1 MSPQNRESKI
11 QMEKLDT
18 TSRRTNTDVKRKT
31 TNVNVGYVAFH
42 QQSPQFSGVLV
53 QVVGGYILRL
63 WSFFV
68 CFLYCFANI
77 QNLLL
82 VVPETR
88 IVVNVRLCAF
98 VDHCRLTRNLK
109 NRPSARKLWGLCF
122 WPFKAPGS
130 DLCKTFSFLSVT
142 SRDLEGSGWI
152 LRSCIVE
159 LRVLQN
165 PPRHR
170 ILFLAS
176 QGWLFSCRP
185 IWPGVFTD

>member
-1 MSPQNRESKI
+1 MSSQNKESKI

-42 QQSPQFSGVLV
+42 QQSPQFSRVLV
-53 QVVGGYILRL
+53 QVVRGYILRL

-68 CFLYCFANI
+68 CFLFCFANI

-88 IVVNVRLCAF
+88 IVVNVRFCAF

-109 NRPSARKLWGLCF
+109 NRPSAQKLLAVCF
-122 WPFKAPGS
+122 YPWRLREAICLKY
-130 DLCKTFSFLSVT
+130 FLSCQWLPGT
-142 SRDLEGSGWI
+142 LKGQGGY
-152 LRSCIVE
+152 C
-159 LRVLQN
+159 VL
-165 PPRHR
+165 
-170 ILFLAS
+170 
-176 QGWLFSCRP
+176 
-185 IWPGVFTD
+185 V